1 VLELHRLVCG
11 NLQPDL
17 TLLLLPSLTIS
28 LERAR
33 RRNDRV
39 SAASGKDEGRFEQEQ
54 DAFYMRVWEKYRE
67 IAAREPDRVVAIEGD
82 LTLDEVH
89 EQIIEAVAMRLSEV
103 HVS

>member
-1 VLELHRLVCG
+1 
-11 NLQPDL
+11 
-17 TLLLLPSLTIS
+17 
-28 LERAR
+28 
-33 RRNDRV
+33 
-39 SAASGKDEGRFEQEQ
+39 
-54 DAFYMRVWEKYRE
+54 MRVWEKYRE